1 MTLSARWWVFWGLV
15 LAAPMLFFAVMLA
28 SPAQDARWIQPTFHF
43 WVVSGTALAAFVA
56 CALVVGMTE
65 SLRESRLLFLGLAFM
80 SIAAVFAVHGLDTP
94 GHIHDVLHP
103 ELAISSWLSIFAAS
117 VFVALSVI
125 DLPEGAE
132 EWLKENGTLVFGGAT
147 ALLGLYIGLSQAT
160 PGWLGWVPA
169 GDRNVQLA
177 SSALT
182 FGMLAFS
189 AWRYFQAF
197 LFARLLS
204 QWAMVCLMLLL
215 MEVQVSMTWG
225 RMWQYSWWL
234 YHGTYA
240 LSFVVLFGAWAVEWR
255 RAGSIRVIAE
265 ALSMR
270 DAVAQLNHGY
280 ERPIADLV
288 DAIEWKDVYTL
299 GHVRRVATYAVM
311 IGREL
316 GMSSHDMR
324 SLALGAQMH
333 DVGKIGVPD
342 RILTKPSRLT
352 DDEFEVIKQHVG
364 RGYEIALSVKA
375 LHDAVD
381 AIRYHHERWDGT
393 GYPTGL
399 AGEDIPLN
407 ARIVAVA
414 DAFDAMTSGRVYQ
427 PAVTKDDAFA
437 ELRRCAG
444 SHFDPQVVNAFGSAI
459 ARLRDLETATPGT
472 VSAAGGQRLAA

>member
-1 MTLSARWWVFWGLV
+1 MTLSIRWWAFWGLV
-15 LAAPMLFFAVMLA
+15 LAAPMLFFAAMLA
-28 SPAQDARWIQPTFHF
+28 SPGQDGVWQEPTFHF
-43 WVVSGTALAAFVA
+43 WVVSATALAAFAACVVIVA
-56 CALVVGMTE
+56 LTE
-65 SLRESRLLFLGLAFM
+65 SLRETRLLFLALAFM
-80 SIAAVFAVHGLDTP
+80 SIGAVFAVHGLDTP
-94 GHIHDVLHP
+94 GHIHTGLHP
-103 ELAISSWLSIFAAS
+103 ELAVSSWLSIFAAS
-117 VFVALSVI
+117 IFIAFSVI
-125 DLPEGAE
+125 DLPESAE
-132 EWLKENGTLVFGGAT
+132 GWLRKHGTLVFGGMT
-147 ALLGLYIGLSQAT
+147 LALGAYIGASQAT
-160 PGWLGWVPA
+160 PGWLGWLPVD
-169 GDRNVQLA
+169 DRNVQL
-177 SSALT
+177 SSTAVTLGVLG
-182 FGMLAFS
+182 FC

-197 LFARLLS
+197 MFARLIS

-240 LSFVVLFGAWAVEWR
+240 TAFVVLFAGWAIEWR
-255 RAGSIRVIAE
+255 RAGSVRVISE

-316 GMSSHDMR
+316 GLSTHDLR

-342 RILTKPSRLT
+342 RILTKPTKLT
-352 DDEFEVIKQHVG
+352 PEEFEIIKEHVG
-364 RGYEIALSVKA
+364 RGYEIAISVKA
-375 LHDAVD
+375 LHDAID

-427 PAVTKDDAFA
+427 PAVTKEDAFA
-437 ELRRCAG
+437 ELRTCSG
-444 SHFDPQVVNAFGSAI
+444 SHFDPEVVDAFGSAV
-459 ARLRDLETATPGT
+459 ARMRDLEVASPGS
-472 VSAAGGQRLAA
+472 VAVAGGRVA

>member
-1 MTLSARWWVFWGLV
+1 MTLSARWWAFWGLV
-15 LAAPMLFFAVMLA
+15 LAAPMLFFATMLA
-28 SPAQDARWIQPTFHF
+28 SPGKDAVWVQPTFHF
-43 WVVSGTALAAFVA
+43 WVVSATAIAAFVA
-56 CALVVGMTE
+56 CAVIVGLTQ

-94 GHIHDVLHP
+94 GHIHDELNP
-103 ELAISSWLSIFAAS
+103 ELAVSSWLSIFLAA
-117 VFVALSVI
+117 VFISISVI
-125 DLPEGAE
+125 DLPESAE
-132 EWLKENGTLVFGGAT
+132 QWLKKNGTVLFGGVT
-147 ALLGLYIGLSQAT
+147 LLLGIYIGLSQVM
-160 PGWLGWVPA
+160 PGWLGWLPVD
-169 GDRNVQLA
+169 DRNVQLA
-177 SSALT
+177 STSVTLGLLG
-182 FGMLAFS
+182 FC

-197 LFARLLS
+197 MFARLLS
-204 QWAMVCLMLLL
+204 QWAMVCLMVLLF
-215 MEVQVSMTWG
+215 EVQVSMTWG

-240 LSFVVLFGAWAVEWR
+240 AAFGVLFASWAIEWR
-255 RAGSIRVIAE
+255 RAGSVIVISE

-316 GMSSHDMR
+316 GMSTHDLR

-342 RILTKPSRLT
+342 RILTKPTKLT
-352 DDEFEVIKQHVG
+352 PEEFEIIKEHVA
-364 RGYEIALSVKA
+364 RGYEIAVGVKA

-381 AIRYHHERWDGT
+381 AIRFHHERWDGT

-399 AGEDIPLN
+399 AGEDIPLS

-427 PAVTKDDAFA
+427 PAVTKEDAFE
-437 ELRRCAG
+437 ELRTCAG
-444 SHFDPQVVNAFGSAI
+444 THFDPDVVDAFGTAVT
-459 ARLRDLETATPGT
+459 RMHDLEVATPGT
-472 VSAAGGQRLAA
+472 IAPSGGKVAAA

>member
-1 MTLSARWWVFWGLV
+1 
-15 LAAPMLFFAVMLA
+15 
-28 SPAQDARWIQPTFHF
+28 
-43 WVVSGTALAAFVA
+43 
-56 CALVVGMTE
+56 
-65 SLRESRLLFLGLAFM
+65 
-80 SIAAVFAVHGLDTP
+80 
-94 GHIHDVLHP
+94 
-103 ELAISSWLSIFAAS
+103 
-117 VFVALSVI
+117 
-125 DLPEGAE
+125 
-132 EWLKENGTLVFGGAT
+132 
-147 ALLGLYIGLSQAT
+147 
-160 PGWLGWVPA
+160 
-169 GDRNVQLA
+169 
-177 SSALT
+177 
-182 FGMLAFS
+182 
-189 AWRYFQAF
+189 
-197 LFARLLS
+197 
-204 QWAMVCLMLLL
+204 MVCVMLLL
-215 MEVQVSMTWG
+215 TDVQISMTWG

-234 YHGTYA
+234 YHACYA
-240 LSFVVLFGAWAVEWR
+240 SAFVVLFAAWAVEWR
-255 RAGSIRVIAE
+255 RAGSVRVIAE

-316 GMSSHDMR
+316 GMSTHEMR

-342 RILTKPSRLT
+342 RILTKPTKLT

-364 RGYEIALSVKA
+364 RGYEIAMSVRA

-427 PAVTKDDAFA
+427 PAVTKEDAFA

-444 SHFDPQVVNAFGSAI
+444 SHFDPRVVSAFGIAI
-459 ARLRDLETATPGT
+459 NRLRDLETASPGT
-472 VSAAGGQRLAA
+472 VAVAGGRRVAV